1 MKKCAHKEINLQV
14 LMYTLKS
21 NMRKSINRNIIG
33 KGIKNVTEKLQVL
46 LPHFKLW
53 LIKYKKKV
61 DTYYYYHTTVSV
73 IKTSIVT
80 M

>member
-1 MKKCAHKEINLQV
+1 M
-14 LMYTLKS
+14 
-21 NMRKSINRNIIG
+21 
-33 KGIKNVTEKLQVL
+33 NVTEKLQVL

-61 DTYYYYHTTVSV
+61 DTYYYHTTVSV
-73 IKTSIVT
+73 MKTSRVT